1 VDLRDIKL
9 TCKLGATVDESEMI
23 NGMIL
28 PQRSSQRAGGP
39 NKIDNAKIGLIQFCL
54 SPPKT
59 DMENNVAV
67 KDYTQMDRILRE
79 ERLYIAK
86 LVKKI
91 AATGCN
97 VLLIQKS
104 ILRDAVNDLALDFC
118 AKAKIMVLRDIE
130 RDDIEWICKMT
141 GCEPASH
148 IQHFTKECLG
158 QCDEVHNENLGTGM
172 GAVCR
177 FTGLKTVS
185 KCVSI
190 LLRGSND
197 LILGETD
204 RSLHDALCVVRSIV
218 KVPRMIAGG
227 GAPEMELSY
236 RLSEWARGLKGLDQI
251 CIRRFAEALEVIPYT
266 LSENAG
272 LSPIKMVTQ
281 LRHAHA
287 NGEKFAGINVRK
299 GTITNMLEEQVV
311 QPVLVSMS
319 SIRMATETVRMI
331 LKIDDLVMV
340 R

>member
-1 VDLRDIKL
+1 
-9 TCKLGATVDESEMI
+9 
-23 NGMIL
+23 
-28 PQRSSQRAGGP
+28 
-39 NKIDNAKIGLIQFCL
+39 
-54 SPPKT
+54 
-59 DMENNVAV
+59 
-67 KDYTQMDRILRE
+67 MDRILRE

-86 LVKKI
+86 MVKKI

-130 RDDIEWICKMT
+130 RDDVEWICKMT

-158 QCDEVHNENLGTGM
+158 ECEEVYNENLGTGM

-227 GAPEMELSY
+227 GAPEMELAY

-299 GTITNMLEEQVV
+299 GTITNMHDEQVV